1 MKTENKKRRTST
13 ALGPLFLFPAR
24 PFGLNASSTGP
35 AYQALPACTPYAPIC
50 GSCSTAT
57 AAHQPFFLLSEAWA
71 GKPGAPPDELSNAQT
86 EFRASRDFF
95 SNLLKVHRSSR
106 IPHED
111 RARAAGCWDLPN
123 SAFAR
128 ATCTLCTLSSP
139 PERALVELIATVR
152 YHLSFDL
159 SPVVSAIVLESY
171 LYKQAGA
178 GSPVVLGFLAEAELH
193 PEPAACR
200 RLDTP
205 CPIRW

>member
-1 MKTENKKRRTST
+1 VNLITRIKFRFKIQMKTENKKRRRTST
-13 ALGPLFLFPAR
+13 ALGPLFSFPAR

-35 AYQALPACTPYAPIC
+35 AYQALPACTPCAPVC

-95 SNLLKVHRSSR
+95 SNLLKVHRSSG

-139 PERALVELIATVR
+139 PERGPGRTHR
-152 YHLSFDL
+152 HRDYH
-159 SPVVSAIVLESY
+159 
-171 LYKQAGA
+171 
-178 GSPVVLGFLAEAELH
+178 
-193 PEPAACR
+193 
-200 RLDTP
+200 
-205 CPIRW
+205 

>member
-1 MKTENKKRRTST
+1 MTSSHQSLTCGAQRIEPFTSPGHYRIHASLVTCRWDRWSRIISCSCLLPFTGCRENYC
-13 ALGPLFLFPAR
+13 ALVCGP
-24 PFGLNASSTGP
+24 
-35 AYQALPACTPYAPIC
+35 
-50 GSCSTAT
+50 CSTAT

-95 SNLLKVHRSSR
+95 SNLLKVHRISG

-139 PERALVELIATVR
+139 PERGPGRTHR
-152 YHLSFDL
+152 HRDYH
-159 SPVVSAIVLESY
+159 
-171 LYKQAGA
+171 
-178 GSPVVLGFLAEAELH
+178 
-193 PEPAACR
+193 
-200 RLDTP
+200 
-205 CPIRW
+205 